1 MIGMK
6 MKPEYTLD
14 NWVVFTSGK
23 RLIGISSQYGDYV
36 CTSTILGRHGN
47 KIETRNS
54 IYNLLECSI
63 PDSKEDMLKDIKVL
77 V

>member
-1 MIGMK
+1 

-14 NWVVFTSGK
+14 DWVVFTTGSGK

-36 CTSTILGRHGN
+36 RTSPILGRHGN

-54 IYNLLECSI
+54 IYTLLTCGTL
-63 PDSKEDMLKDIKVL
+63 DVKEDMLKDIKEL